1 MEGSPA
7 FEKLQRIVLDKTLQE
22 DLRKATL
29 HGGSSIFKTKN
40 ALDKLYRRRKIMCP
54 LFTYELYA
62 MLSTMHYNTL
72 VFAET
77 DGERKVRRSSGVQN
91 KFCSSRRVLE
101 NLVEHSWRDQIV
113 EAVLEEHLADY
124 HVPLNEVNHDTTKIQ
139 DFAATQGHFVG
150 EDSKDTLV
158 SFYELGD

>member
-1 MEGSPA
+1 
-7 FEKLQRIVLDKTLQE
+7 
-22 DLRKATL
+22 
-29 HGGSSIFKTKN
+29 
-40 ALDKLYRRRKIMCP
+40 
-54 LFTYELYA
+54 
-62 MLSTMHYNTL
+62 MHYNTL

-124 HVPLNEVNHDTTKIQ
+124 HVPLNE
-139 DFAATQGHFVG
+139 GHFVG
-150 EDSKDTLV
+150 GDSKDTLE
-158 SFYELGD
+158 SIYELGD